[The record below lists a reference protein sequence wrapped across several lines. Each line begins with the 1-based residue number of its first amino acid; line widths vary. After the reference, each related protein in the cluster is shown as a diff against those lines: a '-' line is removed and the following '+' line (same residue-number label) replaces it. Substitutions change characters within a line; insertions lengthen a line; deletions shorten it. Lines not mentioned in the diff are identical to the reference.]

1 MAVISAVGEL
11 DLSTAPLLFRHVVE
25 SLNRGQT
32 RLVFDLAGVSF
43 CDSTGLSV
51 FVRAKNRC
59 DRVNGVVWL
68 AGLQPEVRQIF
79 DITGLIDVFET
90 FPTWP
95 RP

>member
-1 MAVISAVGEL
+1 
-11 DLSTAPLLFRHVVE
+11 
-25 SLNRGQT
+25 
-32 RLVFDLAGVSF
+32 VFDLAGVSF

-68 AGLQPEVRQIF
+68 AGLRPELCQIL

-90 FPTWP
+90 FPTVVDAMNVTP
-95 RP
+95 PPPPAVG